1 MALSEE
7 DRAFI
12 TEATETLKRLIR
24 EARRR
29 RFTTLGYLLEM
40 ALMEAR
46 AKLR

>member
-1 MALSEE
+1 MDMSEE
-7 DRAFI
+7 DRAYI

-40 ALMEAR
+40 ALQEAR
-46 AKLR
+46 AKLK